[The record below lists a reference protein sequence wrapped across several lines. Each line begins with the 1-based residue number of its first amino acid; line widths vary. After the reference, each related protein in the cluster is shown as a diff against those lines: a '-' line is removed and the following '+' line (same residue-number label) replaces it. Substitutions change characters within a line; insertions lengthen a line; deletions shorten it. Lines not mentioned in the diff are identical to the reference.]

1 MALNPK
7 IQKTKPPFLLK
18 QCSKCSGSFGPENYS
33 RTKSIFYPDGYLPIC
48 NDCLK
53 QFLVE
58 NEFNWD
64 AVDKIC
70 QYTDIPFI
78 PREFERIHE
87 MNGDDCFPLYAEV
100 FLASEF
106 DGLHW
111 SDYFKEFVALRGID
125 EIKEELP
132 RIGDKYWRDLQ
143 DKWGP
148 DYDETAIRYMEDLLS
163 GMKLTQNINS
173 KLQQDQ
179 ALKLCRISWEID
191 QRTRTG
197 MDFDKLLS
205 SYEKLVKV
213 ADFTPKNIK
222 NANNFETIGELIKW
236 LEKGGWRNKF
246 YDGVTRD
253 VVDETLKN
261 IQNWNRNLYINES
274 GIGDEITKRIEALQ
288 TAQKVENYYDLVDGD
303 YDPDEVDNEGYQK
316 LLYGEDEDFSVD
328 IGDGADV

>member
-7 IQKTKPPFLLK
+7 IPKQDKSFLLK
-18 QCSKCSGSFGPENYS
+18 KCSRCGNSFGPENYS
-33 RTKSIFYPDGYLPIC
+33 KTKSYFYPDGYLPIC

-53 QFLVE
+53 EYLIKE
-58 NEFNWD
+58 KFNWD

-70 QYTDIPFI
+70 QYADIPFI

-87 MNGDDCFPLYAEV
+87 MNGDNCFPLYAEV

-111 SDYFKEFVALRGID
+111 GDYFKEFVALKGLDKI
-125 EIKEELP
+125 EEELP
-132 RIGDKYWRDLQ
+132 LVGDEYWRKLYE
-143 DKWGP
+143 KWGN
-148 DYDETAIRYMEDLLS
+148 DYDETAINYMENLLE

-179 ALKLCRISWEID
+179 ALKLCRLSWEID
-191 QRTRTG
+191 QRTRAG
-197 MDFDKLLS
+197 VDFDKLLS

-246 YDGVTRD
+246 YDGVSRD
-253 VVDETLKN
+253 IVDETIKN

-274 GIGDEITKRIEALQ
+274 GIGDEISKRIESLKIAEK
-288 TAQKVENYYDLVDGD
+288 AENYYDLVDGD
-303 YDPDEVDNEGYQK
+303 YDPDEVDNEAYRG
-316 LLYGEDEDFSVD
+316 LIYGENEFAADV
-328 IGDGADV
+328 GDGANV